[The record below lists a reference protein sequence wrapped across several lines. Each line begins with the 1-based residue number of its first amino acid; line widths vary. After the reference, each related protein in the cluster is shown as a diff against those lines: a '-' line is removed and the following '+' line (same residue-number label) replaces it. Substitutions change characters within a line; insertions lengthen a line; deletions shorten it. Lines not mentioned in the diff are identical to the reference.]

1 MITVF
6 YFIIINY
13 YKLQNKK
20 FNTRFNDVILSTLCH
35 YRFLQLNNI

>member
-6 YFIIINY
+6 YFIIV
-13 YKLQNKK
+13 KLQNKE
-20 FNTRFNDVILSTLCH
+20 FNTRFNGVILSTLCH